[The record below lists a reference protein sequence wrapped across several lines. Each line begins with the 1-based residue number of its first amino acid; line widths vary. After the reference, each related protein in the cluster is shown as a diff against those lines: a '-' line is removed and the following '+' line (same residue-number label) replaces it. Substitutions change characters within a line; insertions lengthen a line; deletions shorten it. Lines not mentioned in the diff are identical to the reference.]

1 MPIDSTCPGCGRTLR
16 VADEHAGT
24 EAQCPVC
31 NTVYVVPIN
40 SQSELQREVEVSRK
54 KQYFARI
61 PTGAEYGPV
70 SYEVLVGWLQENRI
84 NAACFIREEGQENW
98 LPFLEWVQLPGNAIQ
113 MVMQPGSLP
122 QPVNPAPSSYAFGEI
137 PGAQSSVVQYPIASR
152 GTLVLILG
160 IVSWMLCITWVGSLV
175 MSGVA
180 LVVGYNDLRNI
191 ARGLASPSERNLT
204 VIGMVLAGTA
214 MVVSC
219 LVILLFIVSAINA

>member
-1 MPIDSTCPGCGRTLR
+1 
-16 VADEHAGT
+16 
-24 EAQCPVC
+24 
-31 NTVYVVPIN
+31 VPIS
-40 SQSELQREVEVSRK
+40 SQSELRKEVEVTQK

-70 SYEVLVGWLQENRI
+70 SYEVLIGWLQENRI
-84 NAACFIREEGQENW
+84 NAACFIREEGREDW

-113 MVMQPGSLP
+113 MVMQPGSPP
-122 QPVNPAPSSYAFGEI
+122 QPVKPSTSSYAFGEI
-137 PGAQSSVVQYPIASR
+137 PGAQTSVVQYPIASR

-175 MSGVA
+175 MSVVA
-180 LVVGYNDLRNI
+180 LAVGYKDLRNI
-191 ARGLASPSERNLT
+191 ASGATSPSERNLT

-219 LVILLFIVSAINA
+219 FVILLFVVTAINP